1 MMLRSVKR
9 REYQESFD
17 RYCQFVE
24 KKFPVSGS
32 RRKSLWPPFRLPVS
46 GQNAFR
52 VACAGRSRTEIGGLT
67 DEDLEM
73 IAGEREKQMR
83 LDCELRQKGNILN
96 TKSLHAVL
104 LTILYEVCLRLER
117 RREIKYEFIF

>member
-1 MMLRSVKR
+1 MLRSVKR

-46 GQNAFR
+46 EQNAFQ
-52 VACAGRSRTEIGGLT
+52 ACGGRSSTEIGGLT